1 MNHYTEDNL
10 WIYKM
15 IVIYLLMVILWNV
28 QKKEHAFFSNTTKL
42 IIVNQIQGGLI
53 DKYALKHSNYFRN
66 GSTFYRYF
74 FSFRDK
80 KKVYLPNDHILKK
93 LTRIVYQSDPK
104 YFYRILNIYS
114 LRTKKEYEEIED
126 AFERQIIIAWS
137 YNLVYAIL
145 NLNIDISSK
154 QIYLNIYKKMII
166 SSRNKQAGNKC
177 VPIGDKACEF
187 DSECKYINKKYGY
200 RCTVGEDGR
209 NAANNNRDNPG
220 HYLHPK
226 INACTDNESNLKCP
240 KYYDCIP
247 QISKCII
254 TKTIPTP
261 PIIMKKESSNRLTIN
276 PLMEIDKVAEC
287 PIDYDVF
294 LDDYLHYCKHKD
306 NENDIC
312 RLDPYGKKEYPMCS
326 TVLCPQN
333 YVFKDGKC
341 VNRDDPDDKCSLDPY
356 NKDGYLLCGDYNDY
370 IQIDNKDI
378 SDNTIENIPNVSA
391 IQCSAECNK
400 NLQCDSFIMKQNTDN
415 PLCKLKKAPFKTESL
430 IDKENS
436 VIHFK
441 NNINYEQYN
450 NTNSQ
455 FGVIKSYDIKSPYKC
470 SIICD
475 RNEDCKGFVI
485 DKNLLTCN
493 LLSDTNKSSVD
504 KSKIL
509 FKKKYLSGNLCN
521 NDGENTILQKIKDAT
536 NSENN
541 KFVDE
546 KNDLINKISKNYK
559 KDIQIKI
566 KNAQK
571 QMLDNYSKD
580 TIIWDNINSH
590 CKKISV
596 KNLNNRKLNISYI
609 QINGVNKKTGK
620 KLDLLNDNLKINS
633 DADNIMD
640 ILNTDFQKYTS
651 PSYFD
656 ILFDDNYYINQ
667 IIIYNYEN
675 IINYPIEI
683 TLLNE
688 NNFLEK
694 QWKAIT
700 SKKKPI
706 ITSYSDIDFIT
717 NVSDKGNPE
726 LFKSYANILGDPE
739 FPSYCRFVKD
749 DSEFCCK
756 HKDSNN
762 EYDMCV
768 SEEKIRTSY
777 PKSYLF
783 NYNKNTNRDNLCWC
797 EGVPPNNIVKCMKTD
812 NNEFLGTYTLAT
824 NMNCGNL
831 EGNEIKELLRKH
843 KNINDLSITSGFYWE
858 RTNGYYLFRNT
869 NFNNRKVILYT
880 IIDADTY
887 KIRSGYPK
895 IVNNLTFPGLT
906 LNKEISSILYAGND
920 DIYVIYSEIY
930 VKYNL
935 RKNYQYKNY
944 PKKIIN
950 NWKFINSNFKNNI
963 TNSVYI
969 DIEKCLL
976 FNDKKI
982 IEYNLQSI
990 ENDSNNI
997 KQTSSVIFNINN
1009 MFKGIKPIL
1018 YDCVIY
1024 NYNNGN
1030 YLFFSKNKYTI
1041 YNETSNKILT
1051 VDFNKQWKNI
1061 WKFTN

>member
-1 MNHYTEDNL
+1 MNHYTDDNL

-28 QKKEHAFFSNTTKL
+28 QKKESFFSNTTKL
-42 IIVNQIQGGLI
+42 IKSQLFEMHHQLQRGLI
-53 DKYALKHSNYFRN
+53 QKNKMFGNYTYYSF
-66 GSTFYRYF
+66 FY
-74 FSFRDK
+74 SFRDK
-80 KKVYLPNDHILKK
+80 KKVYLPNNHILKK
-93 LTRIVYQSDPK
+93 II
-104 YFYRILNIYS
+104 RILHMAHPSVFYIILSKDSYS
-114 LRTKKEYEEIED
+114 FTKKEYDEIKD
-126 AFERQIIIAWS
+126 AFERQIIFTWS
-137 YNLVYAIL
+137 FNLFDVINNKNTSNVNSYL
-145 NLNIDISSK
+145 NL
-154 QIYLNIYKKMII
+154 YKKII
-166 SSRNKQAGNKC
+166 INSRNKQAGNKC
-177 VPIGDKACEF
+177 IPIGDEACEF

-200 RCTVGEDGR
+200 RCTVGKDAI

-226 INACTDNESNLKCP
+226 IHACTDNESNLKCP
-240 KYYDCIP
+240 EYYDCIP
-247 QISKCII
+247 QNNKCI
-254 TKTIPTP
+254 TSRTIPTP
-261 PIIMKKESSNRLTIN
+261 QIRMKKESSNRLTIN

-287 PIDYDVF
+287 PYDYDVF
-294 LDDYLHYCKHKD
+294 FDDYLQYCKHKD
-306 NENDIC
+306 NEDDIC
-312 RLDPYGKKEYPMCS
+312 RLDPNGKKEYPMCS

-333 YVFKDGKC
+333 YVFKDGLCINK
-341 VNRDDPDDKCSLDPY
+341 DDTDDKCSLDTD

-370 IQIDNKDI
+370 IQINNKDI
-378 SDNTIENIPNVSA
+378 YDNTIQNINGVNA

-400 NLQCDSFIMKQNTDN
+400 NLQCDSFIMEQNTDN

-455 FGVIKSYDIKSPYKC
+455 YNVIKSYDIKSPYKC

-485 DKNLLTCN
+485 DKNTIMCDLLN
-493 LLSDTNKSSVD
+493 NTNNSEAN

-509 FKKKYLSGNLCN
+509 FKKKHLRGNLCN
-521 NDGENTILQKIKDAT
+521 NNENHNIQQKIKDAT
-536 NSENN
+536 NSINT
-541 KFVDE
+541 KFNDE
-546 KNDLINKISKNYK
+546 INDLNTKLSKDYQKNK
-559 KDIQIKI
+559 KI
-566 KNAQK
+566 KVTNAFEN
-571 QMLDNYSKD
+571 MLNNFSKD
-580 TIIWDNINSH
+580 TIIWDNINTH
-590 CKKISV
+590 CKKISI
-596 KNLNNRKLNISYI
+596 KNLNNKKLSISYI
-609 QINGVNKKTGK
+609 QINGINKKTGE
-620 KLDLLNDNLKINS
+620 KLNLLNNKDIQINS
-633 DADNIMD
+633 DDNN
-640 ILNTDFQKYTS
+640 ILNIINKSFDRYTT
-651 PSYFD
+651 PTYFD
-656 ILFDDNYYINQ
+656 ILLDANYYLTK
-667 IIIYNYEN
+667 IIIYNYN
-675 IINYPIEI
+675 NFNNYPIQI
-683 TLLNE
+683 QLINKKD
-688 NNFLEK
+688 FIEK

-700 SKKKPI
+700 NKKRPV
-706 ITSYSDIDFIT
+706 ITGYSDIDFIT
-717 NVSDKGNPE
+717 DVFDKGNPE
-726 LFKSYANILGDPE
+726 LFKSYANVTANPE

-749 DSEFCCK
+749 DEEFCCK
-756 HKDSNN
+756 HKGSTN

-768 SEEKIRTSY
+768 LGEKIRTNY

-797 EGVPPNNIVKCMKTD
+797 EGIPPNNNVKCIKTYD
-812 NNEFLGTYTLAT
+812 NKFSDIYTLAS
-824 NMNCGNL
+824 NVNCSNL
-831 EGNEIKELLRKH
+831 SGNEIKDLLRKH
-843 KNINDLSITSGFYWE
+843 KKINDLSITSGFYWK

-869 NFNNRKVILYT
+869 NFNNKKVILYT

-906 LNKEISSILYAGND
+906 LNKVISSILYAGND
-920 DIYVIYSEIY
+920 DIYIIYSEIY

-944 PKKIIN
+944 PKKVIN
-950 NWKFINSNFKNNI
+950 NWKFINSNFKNSI

-969 DIEKCLL
+969 NSEKCIL
-976 FNDKKI
+976 FNNMKL

-990 ENDSNNI
+990 ENDSSNI

-1009 MFKGIKPIL
+1009 MFKGLKPIL

-1024 NYNNGN
+1024 NYNNDT